1 VSHYGGAYDHVRAQ
15 LLAQA
20 EGKTVTR
27 RDVYNEVFDRM
38 MGHARYELERCLL
51 IRFRDHR
58 DVLCLVPQHDDR
70 YLVPVEGKEDLWM
83 IRFQLQERMHLNGPH
98 SYLNGMGT
106 RLFPGKVLRHQS
118 HEVTARRAL
127 IRALQTYRLPS
138 ERRAGFWPFTDP
150 YRR

>member
-1 VSHYGGAYDHVRAQ
+1 MSHYGGAYDHVRNQ

-38 MGHARYELERCLL
+38 MGHARYELERCLR
-51 IRFRDHR
+51 ICFRYEGPV
-58 DVLCLVPQHDDR
+58 VLLPQHDDR
-70 YLVPVEGKEDLWM
+70 YLVPVEGKEDLWK
-83 IRFQLQERMHLNGPH
+83 IHFQIKERVHLNGPH
-98 SYLNGMGT
+98 HYTNGMGT

-118 HEVTARRAL
+118 HEVTARRAY

-150 YRR
+150 RR